1 LLANILLFVLLVWK
15 KLTLQLV
22 GMLEQFFALKI
33 FHAFVLSIIIVLII
47 VIKMAFVL
55 TINVSVNKDIVEMVV
70 NAKLVKL

>member
-1 LLANILLFVLLVWK
+1 
-15 KLTLQLV
+15 V